1 MSAAEIGVTLD
12 RSLPPFTHPTVAV
25 RPAIEDLNGYRA
37 GPGTSAMNEEARP
50 ATTHLSR
57 RQLLAG
63 AGAVSALAAVGP
75 RARAVGAADPAYEP
89 TAFTG
94 SARLLGQGGK
104 PTGMSALAGLA
115 RRYGE
120 GQPLMF
126 VDLAAVDRNASVIQN
141 FADRQNW
148 NVRPALKAFQCPQLC
163 AYIMRQLPK
172 PRGLVFRLRQVDQIM
187 TAAPAGTDLMMGYPS
202 TGGELR
208 WFLGSQPPS
217 RQRSYTLAILASS
230 LENIDDLAGLAR
242 TTPRELPLN
251 IALEFDSG
259 EGRGGF
265 VRAGDLGGDQVAA
278 SCQAPPAPQSDTL
291 LRRLGDVDRRSEL
304 PPFRRQ
310 HGKRLVQKVP
320 RATRGRGW
328 RPLQPQD
335 AHPQWPSQ
343 LQLPKLGGQARNQRD
358 QPGIRVHVCRLSPD
372 VRQPRARPCGYACSP
387 VLKDIGPY
395 PSELITQIPQPP
407 ITGHAWYL
415 LGSAWPDSS
424 GTQPAF
430 IYPPGVVDDMRA
442 GGRAAIVA
450 PNGALSINDY
460 VLLWPNQSGEG
471 VDYFGSLH
479 AVRNG
484 RLLDVWP
491 TFERPTDLQ

>member
-1 MSAAEIGVTLD
+1 MSPWSRGRRLGGGSPITYL
-12 RSLPPFTHPTVAV
+12 TVAV
-25 RPAIEDLNGYRA
+25 RPAIVELNGYRA
-37 GPGTSAMNEEARP
+37 DQGTSAMNDEANQ
-50 ATTHLSR
+50 AATHLSR

-75 RARAVGAADPAYEP
+75 GTRAASAAAPADEP

-94 SARLLGQGGK
+94 SARLLGQGGT
-104 PTGMSALAGLA
+104 PTSMSALAALA
-115 RRYGE
+115 RRFGQ

-141 FADRQNW
+141 FADGQNW

-163 AYIMRQLPK
+163 AYVMRQLPK

-208 WFLGSQPPS
+208 WFLGSRPPS
-217 RQRSYTLAILASS
+217 GQRSYTLTILASS
-230 LENIDDLAGLAR
+230 LENIEDLAGLAR
-242 TTPRELPLN
+242 TTPRELPIN
-251 IALEFDSG
+251 VALEFDSG

-265 VRAGDLGGDQVAA
+265 VFEPEISEAIK
-278 SCQAPPAPQSDTL
+278 L
-291 LRRLGDVDRRSEL
+291 LRRAKPHL
-304 PPFRRQ
+304 
-310 HGKRLVQKVP
+310 RL
-320 RATRGRGW
+320 RATLCYDGW
-328 RPLQPQD
+328 ATLTGDENYRLGVAEKASEFYRTYLAQLAEEGGDLYDPKTLIRNGPASSNYQNWAGKPEINEISPGSAYMYAGYLQTFDHQG
-335 AHPQWPSQ
+335 
-343 LQLPKLGGQARNQRD
+343 L
-358 QPGIRVHVCRLSPD
+358 
-372 VRQPRARPCGYACSP
+372 VRAATQCSP

-407 ITGHAWYL
+407 FTGHAWYL

-430 IYPPGVVDDMRA
+430 IYPPSVEDNTRA

-450 PNGALSINDY
+450 PIGALAVDDY
-460 VLLWPNQSGEG
+460 VLMWPNQSGEG

-491 TFERPTDLQ
+491 TFQRPTDLQ

>member
-1 MSAAEIGVTLD
+1 
-12 RSLPPFTHPTVAV
+12 
-25 RPAIEDLNGYRA
+25 
-37 GPGTSAMNEEARP
+37 MNEDAHP

-63 AGAVSALAAVGP
+63 AGTVSALAAVGP
-75 RARAVGAADPAYEP
+75 GARAAGAASPAYEP

-94 SARLLGQGGK
+94 SARVLGQGGK

-115 RRYGE
+115 RRYGQ

-163 AYIMRQLPK
+163 GYVMRQLPK

-217 RQRSYTLAILASS
+217 RQRSYTLTILASS
-230 LENIDDLAGLAR
+230 LENIEDLAGLAR

-251 IALEFDSG
+251 VALEFDSG

-265 VRAGDLGGDQVAA
+265 VFEPEISEAIK
-278 SCQAPPAPQSDTL
+278 L
-291 LRRLGDVDRRSEL
+291 LRRA
-304 PPFRRQ
+304 
-310 HGKRLVQKVP
+310 KRHLRL
-320 RATRGRGW
+320 RATLCYDGW
-328 RPLQPQD
+328 ATLTGDQNYRLGVAKTASGFYRRYLAQLEEEGGDLYNPKTLIRNGPASSNYQNWVGKPEINEISPGSAYMYAGYLQTFD
-335 AHPQWPSQ
+335 
-343 LQLPKLGGQARNQRD
+343 NQ
-358 QPGIRVHVCRLSPD
+358 GL
-372 VRQPRARPCGYACSP
+372 VRAATQCSP

-407 ITGHAWYL
+407 FTGHAWYL

-430 IYPPGVVDDMRA
+430 IYPPGVADNTRA

-450 PNGALSINDY
+450 PNGALAVDDY

-471 VDYFGSLH
+471 VDYFGSLQV
-479 AVRNG
+479 VRNG

-491 TFERPTDLQ
+491 TFQRPTDLQ

>member
-1 MSAAEIGVTLD
+1 
-12 RSLPPFTHPTVAV
+12 
-25 RPAIEDLNGYRA
+25 
-37 GPGTSAMNEEARP
+37 MNEEAHP

-75 RARAVGAADPAYEP
+75 GARAAGAATAAYEP

-94 SARLLGQGGK
+94 SARLVGQGGK

-217 RQRSYTLAILASS
+217 SQRSYTLTNSCQ
-230 LENIDDLAGLAR
+230 LAR
-242 TTPRELPLN
+242 EHRGSRGPRTHHSPRATAQHRLGVRLR
-251 IALEFDSG
+251 
-259 EGRGGF
+259 RGPRRVCF
-265 VRAGDLGGDQVAA
+265 RAGDLGGDQVAT

-291 LRRLGDVDRRSEL
+291 LRRLGDADRRSEL

-310 HGKRLVQKVP
+310 HGKRLLRKVP
-320 RATRGRGW
+320 RGTRGRGW
-328 RPLQPQD
+328 RPLRPQD
-335 AHPQWPSQ
+335 ARPQWPSQ
-343 LQLPKLGGQARNQRD
+343 LQLPKLGGQARSQRD
-358 QPGIRVHVCRLSPD
+358 QPGIRVHVCRLPPD
-372 VRQPRARPCGYACSP
+372 VRQPRARPCGYAVFP
-387 VLKDIGPY
+387 GA
-395 PSELITQIPQPP
+395 Q
-407 ITGHAWYL
+407 GHRPLSVRAHHPDPATPDQRSRVGHL

-430 IYPPGVVDDMRA
+430 IYPPGVADDMRA
-442 GGRAAIVA
+442 GGRVAIVA
-450 PNGALSINDY
+450 PNGALSVNDY